1 MIKETLTFICILEQ
15 TSTLKAYSTCA
26 TVVITQGRDFQTN
39 TLPLSFNP
47 DMAPKDPST
56 TASSS
61 GLAGSSSASSVS
73 ASSSSAKSASNGTR
87 SKAVIPVRAP
97 RSRRQRIPDKPNIPI
112 SLWSIVKNSI
122 GKDLTKI
129 PIPVNFSEPLSFLQV

>member
-39 TLPLSFNP
+39 LFLFLNP

-61 GLAGSSSASSVS
+61 GLAGSSSASAVS
-73 ASSSSAKSASNGTR
+73 ASSSNSKSASNGTR